1 MDPAAPPCTVSV
13 ADPDAD
19 VIVPEFAEIIVPSL
33 LVVVETLL
41 PLDAGCIGPPGFMV
55 DIVLAAE
62 TSDPEEAA
70 EVKEAIPGPVKRAL
84 E

>member
-19 VIVPEFAEIIVPSL
+19 VIVPELAEIIVPPV
-33 LVVVETLL
+33 LVVVETL
-41 PLDAGCIGPPGFMV
+41 PLEADCIGPPGFMLES
-55 DIVLAAE
+55 VLAAE
-62 TSDPEEAA
+62 TSEPEEAA
-70 EVKEAIPGPVKRAL
+70 EVKEAMPGPVKRAL